1 LSSKLESITSPKST
15 ILVGASQ
22 AGEEAAA
29 ADKKSM
35 TPNSTVTTQHQSDG
49 MKEASTEP
57 TEGTVTQNK
66 PTEQGTNE
74 IPAKQERVDCPAS
87 PQVQQQIYHQA
98 YLPHLTPQP
107 GAGYY
112 LYGSQVTPEPPSPAT
127 PGYDVNSFL
136 QQQAALGLHHG
147 NPFGNAR
154 QYGGIPQAPLSPGG
168 RNSGLVPPPSPLFP
182 RAAGGNSGGMP
193 GTFEQQ
199 NHLDSNVLQ
208 RIQGKTPASPSVP
221 YMTASLGASNGTAG
235 FGGAYG
241 YAVAGSYA
249 SVLGAAAGGAEPTS
263 DELGWGDRYVV
274 CSHFCNY
281 SSLYSNVSFQK

>member
-1 LSSKLESITSPKST
+1 
-15 ILVGASQ
+15 
-22 AGEEAAA
+22 
-29 ADKKSM
+29 
-35 TPNSTVTTQHQSDG
+35 

-66 PTEQGTNE
+66 PMEQGTNE

-249 SVLGAAAGGAEPTS
+249 SVLGAAAAAGGAEPTS